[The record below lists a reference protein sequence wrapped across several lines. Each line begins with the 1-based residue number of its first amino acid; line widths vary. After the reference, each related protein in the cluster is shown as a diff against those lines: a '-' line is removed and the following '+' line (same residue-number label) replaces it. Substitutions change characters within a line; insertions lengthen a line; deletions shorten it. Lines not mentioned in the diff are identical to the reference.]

1 VFILSTIVPWALN
14 NTEALQG
21 IDQKAGETRPFLANA
36 LGPTILSHLKTKV
49 E

>member
-1 VFILSTIVPWALN
+1 V
-14 NTEALQG
+14 
-21 IDQKAGETRPFLANA
+21 ETKLFLANA